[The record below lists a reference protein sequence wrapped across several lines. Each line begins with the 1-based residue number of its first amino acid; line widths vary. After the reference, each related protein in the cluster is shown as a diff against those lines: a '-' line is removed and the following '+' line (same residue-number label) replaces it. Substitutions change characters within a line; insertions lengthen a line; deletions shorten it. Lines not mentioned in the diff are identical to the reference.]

1 MGKLDMKTKVKA
13 TLIVWSLA
21 LSFLAPS
28 YVLAAYPQ
36 GGRYLREMTQKTI
49 LSGYEGQAR
58 PFLIQSLPD
67 FYGDFV
73 SRLKEKGY
81 WDNPQALEAI
91 ISPYREEFND
101 SYNIST
107 DPNIQSSMHTF
118 LNVVGI
124 RERIGQMRNLSLEE
138 KLWLY
143 KAYRNLAFLNSLVQ
157 ASSFI
162 KKFSFEFLASEKRQ
176 SDADRFNNTI
186 KWVEALSGGARKAFL
201 ETAHHLLNQP
211 GMDLNTTVYVLAGI
225 DPILGTAP
233 VIRLQA
239 QQLLLSL
246 EPTPERKNKFIRLA
260 LEHRYYQVAEKVWNF
275 MTIEDKAENSF
286 KVTSDIRRKTI
297 ELESFAGQTSYQAR
311 LQRALLMVDIN
322 RSHEAEPI
330 LRELIEENDQQIL
343 AWSGLAKA
351 IWQGDV
357 FDYTAVRD
365 VLNQALVRLKS
376 RNADLLEMKI
386 VVEFISFLQN
396 ETNTVENMQK
406 KLNAINKLNSE
417 YHHFKPLKAELVSIW
432 LDFMK
437 NMLPNNEMAFS
448 NTYLKGLYD
457 RVQNVL
463 KQQPDHFPA
472 LSVELLLAARA
483 LGFHQSFWVVTKPTP
498 KTLSGPERIHLLT
511 EKAKYL
517 MEAFWYKRDFKFLQ
531 EANQIIALLENE
543 NIEADNLEE
552 IEQIANYASIL
563 NSLQDKQAEPGNFKQ
578 ALVYFQNT
586 LLKCKDKEL
595 PLLLNN
601 ILFLQIY
608 LKRYKQ
614 VAETLG
620 RILRLN
626 TDDTASTL
634 LLANRI
640 WFYKHINKS
649 DIAPEKVVAAIRA
662 KNGSQE
668 FCALM
673 VLAGQIAFEQGNEE
687 KQQALWLK
695 SLKGMQL
702 CPKCITPRLC
712 YCPGPVFINNHLTWG
727 LTYSSKEGLLMP
739 IQPDMHLWLLHSY
752 GQGKDLT
759 LWPTVDELKAVH
771 PN

>member
-1 MGKLDMKTKVKA
+1 MKTKVKA

-21 LSFLAPS
+21 LSCFVPS
-28 YVLAAYPQ
+28 YVLASYPQ
-36 GGRYLREMTQKTI
+36 GGRYLREVTQKTI
-49 LSGYEGQAR
+49 LSGYEGHAR
-58 PFLIQSLPD
+58 PLLIQSLPD
-67 FYGDFV
+67 FYGNLI

-81 WDNPQALEAI
+81 WDNPQALEEI
-91 ISPYREEFND
+91 IKPYREEFND

-124 RERIGQMRNLSLEE
+124 RERIGQMRDLSLEE
-138 KLWLY
+138 ILWLY

-176 SDADRFNNTI
+176 SDADRLNHMI
-186 KWVEALSGGARKAFL
+186 KWIEALSGSAQKAFL
-201 ETAHHLLNQP
+201 WTAHHLLNQP
-211 GMDLNTTVYVLAGI
+211 GTDLNTTVYVLAGI
-225 DPILGTAP
+225 DPILGTDP
-233 VIRLQA
+233 VIALQA

-246 EPTPERKNKFIRLA
+246 EPTPERKNRFIRLT
-260 LEHRYYQVAEKVWNF
+260 LEHRYYQIAEEVWNS
-275 MTIEDKAENSF
+275 MTLEDKTEDSF

-311 LQRALLMVDIN
+311 LQQALLMVDLN

-330 LRELIEENDQQIL
+330 LRELIEENDQQVL
-343 AWSGLAKA
+343 AWAGLAKA
-351 IWQGDV
+351 IWQRDV
-357 FDYTAVRD
+357 FDYGAARD
-365 VLNQALVRLKS
+365 VLNQAFARLKS

-386 VVEFISFLQN
+386 VFEFISFLQN

-406 KLNAINKLNSE
+406 KLTAIDKLNSE
-417 YHHFKPLKAELVSIW
+417 YRQFKLLNAELVSVW

-437 NMLPNNEMAFS
+437 NMLHNNDTALS
-448 NTYLKGLYD
+448 NTFLKGLYD

-463 KQQPDHFPA
+463 EQQPDHFPA
-472 LSVELLLAARA
+472 LSVELLLAPRA
-483 LGFHQSFWVVTKPTP
+483 LGFHQYFGVVVKPTP

-517 MEAFWYKRDFKFLQ
+517 MEAFWYKRDLKFLK
-531 EANQIIALLENE
+531 EANRTIALLENE
-543 NIEADNLEE
+543 KVEANSFQAV
-552 IEQIANYASIL
+552 EQIANYASIL
-563 NSLQDKQAEPGNFKQ
+563 HSLHEKQAEPENFKQ

-586 LLKCKDKEL
+586 LIKCKDKEL

-614 VAETLG
+614 AAETLG

-640 WFYKHINKS
+640 WFVKHINKS

-662 KNGSQE
+662 KTGSQE

-673 VLAGQIAFEQGNEE
+673 VLAGQMAVEQGDEE
-687 KQQALWLK
+687 KQQTLWLK
-695 SLKGMQL
+695 SLKGIQL
-702 CPKCITPRLC
+702 CPECITPRLC

-727 LTYSSKEGLLMP
+727 LTYSIKEGLLMP
-739 IQPDMHLWLLHSY
+739 IQSDMHLWLLHSY
-752 GQGKDLT
+752 GQGKDLAS
-759 LWPTVDELKAVH
+759 WPTVDELKAVN